1 MVEQWQVFVLSTTGE
16 TAQGFEAVPQGANN
30 CLFKVN
36 CKNGIQFAL
45 KYYPGSEED
54 TRNRLMTEFTSLQF
68 LAPRCNGVV
77 PEALGYDEVS
87 QIALYQWIEGEAIKS
102 PSSSD
107 IQAALAFIGRLK
119 ELGSEKAAKKFAEA
133 SEACLTFTELTQ
145 QIENRYEKLLAVSD
159 QDPDLTVF
167 LEDSFQPRFQSLS
180 RKLPISD
187 VAHSDMC
194 LSPSDFGFH
203 NALRCRDDHLVFVD
217 FEYFGWDDPVKLVC
231 DFLLHPAMDLS
242 TTEKAQFWVGAKE
255 LFAGDPAFE
264 ERFYLLYPYYALRW
278 CMILLNEF
286 LPERWQRRQ
295 AAGAVDNINDKK
307 CDQLLK
313 SQAWYIKSEGFQE
326 WTPDQ

>member
-1 MVEQWQVFVLSTTGE
+1 MDEQWRIFVLSTTGE
-16 TAQGFEAVPQGANN
+16 MAQGFEAVPQGANN
-30 CLFKVN
+30 RLFKVN

-45 KYYPGSEED
+45 KHYPGIEGD
-54 TRNRLMTEFTSLQF
+54 KRNRLMTEFTSLQF

-77 PEALGYDEVS
+77 PEVLGYDEDA

-102 PSSSD
+102 TSSGD

-119 ELGSEKAAKKFAEA
+119 ELGSEEAARKFSEA
-133 SEACLTFTELTQ
+133 SEACLTFCELVQ
-145 QIENRYEKLLAVSD
+145 QIETRYEKLLAVSD
-159 QDPDLTVF
+159 QDQDLAVF
-167 LEDSFQPRFQSLS
+167 LKDHFQPRFQSLS
-180 RKLPISD
+180 QKLPVAD
-187 VAHSDMC
+187 VDHADMC

-203 NALRCRDDHLVFVD
+203 NALRCRHDHLVFVD

-242 TTEKAQFWVGAKE
+242 TTERAQFWVGAKE
-255 LFAGDPAFE
+255 LFAGDPTFQ

-295 AAGAVDNINDKK
+295 AAGELENINDKK
-307 CDQLLK
+307 CRQLLK
-313 SQAWYIKSEGFQE
+313 SQALYIKSEGFQE
-326 WTPDQ
+326 WIPDQ